1 MAYPITEWLDEVD
14 EYEDIFVE
22 SASSATPGGIKHT
35 KYRGTVQQAG
45 TPMNATNFNNMECG
59 ILDAHVAVDLLLN
72 ALRQLD
78 WGHDD
83 RLKWLEKATVQETGT
98 KTLTNS
104 LAFPF
109 NNSVVSVPLTVTRD
123 NLNYVVEVIKVEPT
137 GGPAGEIEITD
148 RQVNGF
154 KMAFTGSA
162 SSVKVTYA
170 VIGGFDQ

>member
-35 KYRGTVQQAG
+35 KYRGTVQQVG

-59 ILDAHVAVDLLLN
+59 ILDAHIAEDLIVN
-72 ALRQLD
+72 FVRQNLWRIQD
-78 WGHDD
+78 
-83 RLKWLEKATVQETGT
+83 LERATAQETGT
-98 KTLTNS
+98 VTLTNS
-104 LAFPF
+104 LEFPF
-109 NNSVVSVPLTVTRD
+109 NNSIVTVPLTVTRQ
-123 NLNYVVEVIKVEPT
+123 NLNYVVEVIKVETT
-137 GGPAGEIEITD
+137 GGPAGEIEVSE

-170 VIGGFDQ
+170 VIGGFD